1 MSRFT
6 FLNNWKENG
15 KILEVAYGFDRPL
28 QEYFIQVFDTTAPD
42 TDDDDIHCVLWEGN
56 RMTDKSNS
64 EMLELFKEYGVPE
77 NHLQQ
82 VALDLPF

>member
-42 TDDDDIHCVLWEGN
+42 TDDDDTHCILWEGN